1 MSENKSNV
9 AVVVEAFKLSA
20 EQQTINQL
28 TEQLTEALR
37 AVAGAPKPIDSYFT
51 VEHQGMI
58 SAKYRVKY
66 SDADQAAHKAT
77 WPEFIGNHFTMYI
90 LAETLAEARKSVFS
104 ANSKIFLNQ
113 LMAGMVN
120 YTPTVPGATLTEL
133 QVTFNKATELQL
145 QGIYEMIPDETQR
158 VELLKMYAK
167 TLKMGAKTGKDT
179 DTARAKFYHA
189 SAVLGVVP
197 NTVW

>member
-1 MSENKSNV
+1 MSETKSNT
-9 AVVVEAFKLSA
+9 VETKITAEQETINTLSEQLSA
-20 EQQTINQL
+20 AVK
-28 TEQLTEALR
+28 AL
-37 AVAGAPKPIDSYFT
+37 AAAPKPIDSYFSI
-51 VEHQGMI
+51 EHQGMI
-58 SAKYRVKY
+58 AAKYRVKY
-66 SDADQAAHKAT
+66 SDADQTQHKAT
-77 WPEFIGNHFTMYI
+77 WPEFVGNHFTMYI
-90 LAETLAEARKSVFS
+90 LAETLSEARKSVFS

-133 QVTFNKATELQL
+133 QVTFNKASELQL
-145 QGIYEMIPDETQR
+145 QGIYEMIPDEAQR

-179 DTARAKFYHA
+179 DTARAKFFHA